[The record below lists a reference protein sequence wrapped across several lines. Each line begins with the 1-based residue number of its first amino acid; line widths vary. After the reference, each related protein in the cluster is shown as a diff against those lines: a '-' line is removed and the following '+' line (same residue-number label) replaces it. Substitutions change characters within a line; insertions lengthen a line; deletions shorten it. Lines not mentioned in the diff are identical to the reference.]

1 MEDKGVTYHFLRGMP
16 TQLLYFGVLILVG
29 ALLVGCAVA
38 PQPSIDVYIEAIEGQ
53 TNTKIDPETGAVTVL
68 QKGVAVTIEPLNE
81 VEIFELTDD
90 PRINPYLIVGN
101 RGNVEPIYTVFQM
114 TVHNLDTPRVLVEES
129 ATLLDKNGAQYAN
142 LPYDYFEDLYD
153 NVTRSENNA
162 LPTRTYP
169 HYHPPYH
176 SYYPY
181 YRTYLDV
188 AALEEGQ
195 AVVAESLFE
204 SGKLFKGAK
213 RRGLLIFDRLDL
225 DNTELRVIVPEI
237 SVVNSDSK
245 QEKLKFNFDFR
256 QVVTEKSAIERREY

>member
-1 MEDKGVTYHFLRGMP
+1 MTHRNLRSLQTHYLHFG
-16 TQLLYFGVLILVG
+16 LLFLISV
-29 ALLVGCAVA
+29 LLVSCAVA

-68 QKGVAVTIEPLNE
+68 QKGVAVTMEPLDE
-81 VEIFELTDD
+81 VEIFSLTDD
-90 PRINPYLIVGN
+90 PRTNPYLIVGK
-101 RGNVEPIYTVFQM
+101 RGNVEPIYTVFEM

-142 LPYDYFEDLYD
+142 LPYDYFKDLYD
-153 NVTRSENNA
+153 NVTRSEQNA
-162 LPTRTYP
+162 LSTRTYP

-213 RRGLLIFDRLDL
+213 RRGLIIFDRLNL
-225 DNTELRVIVPEI
+225 DTTDMRIIVPEI
-237 SVVNSDSK
+237 SVVHSGDK
-245 QEKLKFNFDFR
+245 QEKLKFKFDFR
-256 QVVTEKSAIERREY
+256 QVVAEKSAIE

>member
-1 MEDKGVTYHFLRGMP
+1 MEDNVVTYHFLRGMP
-16 TQLLYFGVLILVG
+16 THFFYFGVLILIG

-38 PQPSIDVYIEAIEGQ
+38 PQPSVDVYIEPIEGR
-53 TNTKIDPETGAVTVL
+53 TDTKIHPETGAVTMQ
-68 QKGVAVTIEPLNE
+68 QKGVAVTIEPLDE

-101 RGNVEPIYTVFQM
+101 RGNVEPIYTVFEM

-129 ATLLDKNGAQYAN
+129 ATLIDRNGAQYAN

-153 NVTRSENNA
+153 NVTRSDQNA

-176 SYYPY
+176 SRYPY
-181 YRTYLDV
+181 YRTYLDT

-195 AVVAESLFE
+195 AIVAESLFE

-213 RRGLLIFDRLDL
+213 RRGLLIFDRLNT
-225 DNTELRVIVPEI
+225 DNTEMRIIVTDI

-245 QEKLKFNFDFR
+245 QEKLKFKFDFR
-256 QVVTEKSAIERREY
+256 QVVAEKSVIE